1 VARRCSF
8 FTSLSVVILNMQAGN
23 ESAAKQFLES
33 AAQKTAGLNESL
45 AKEYDKAQETS
56 LQIKKTQQLIS
67 KEL

>member
-1 VARRCSF
+1 
-8 FTSLSVVILNMQAGN
+8 MQAGN